1 MDSLRVSA
9 VPEKSRPVACCR
21 CHEGKG
27 HWDRIAGKPYCPN
40 CQELLA
46 QGEADPLV
54 ERTQK
59 QRCAVC
65 SQLGTVCY
73 ATYPLNAETPVEM
86 DLCPEHLRGLL
97 GRRLGPYAY
106 HQLRRE
112 LRTVGLEADAIFL
125 LHDAFYD
132 VNGRALQPAVPPE

>member
-1 MDSLRVSA
+1 MDSLRVTA
-9 VPEKSRPVACCR
+9 VNDESGPIPCCR
-21 CHEGKG
+21 CEAGDG

-40 CQELLA
+40 CQEMLA
-46 QGEADPLV
+46 LGEAEPLV
-54 ERTQK
+54 ERTRK

-65 SQLGTVCY
+65 SQVGTVCY
-73 ATYPLNAETPVEM
+73 ATYPLNATAAVEM

-97 GRRLGPYAY
+97 GRQLGPYAY

-112 LRTVGLEADAIFL
+112 LRMLGLEADAIFL

-132 VNGRALQPAVPPE
+132 SNGRALQPAVPPE